1 MSTTLELGDKYSTE
15 KMNNLKLKVL
25 AVGIKAS
32 IHNFWGFCDGSVGKE
47 SSCHAR
53 DWGDMGSIPESE
65 DSLDEEMATHS
76 SILAWKIPWT

>member
-53 DWGDMGSIPESE
+53 D
-65 DSLDEEMATHS
+65 
-76 SILAWKIPWT
+76 